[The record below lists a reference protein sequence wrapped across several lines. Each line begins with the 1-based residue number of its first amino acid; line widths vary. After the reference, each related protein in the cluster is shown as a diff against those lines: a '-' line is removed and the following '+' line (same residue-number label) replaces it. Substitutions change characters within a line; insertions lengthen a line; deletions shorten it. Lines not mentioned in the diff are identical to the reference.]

1 MAESF
6 PKSIN
11 ELSRWSADSTEATV
25 LALRGVMQRGWF
37 VMGGEVQAFEN
48 EFAQYLGVRHAVG
61 VASGSDALLLA
72 LRAVGIDGGRV
83 IVAANAGA
91 YGTLAVLAA
100 GGRPVFVDV
109 EAQTG
114 LMDLE
119 AASATVALGG
129 IAAVI
134 VTHLYG
140 RMHAMAD
147 FVKFAKSKGAA
158 VIEDCAQAHG
168 ARHNGIAAG
177 AVGDVG
183 CFSFYPTKNLGAL
196 GDAGAVV
203 TSNPSVA
210 ERLTRLRQYGW
221 SEKYRIG
228 LLGGIN
234 SRMDEM
240 QAAVLRLRL
249 PQLERWN
256 EERRGVAQ
264 RYLTGISNPRVVVPP
279 VGESEYVAHLFVVRT
294 SDRASLL
301 HHLSA
306 RGVPFDIH
314 YPVPDHQQPALAP
327 SFADC
332 SLPETEAWAREV
344 VTLPCFPGMTL
355 EEVDTVVSV
364 VNAW

>member
-1 MAESF
+1 MAASF

-11 ELSRWSADSTEATV
+11 DLSRSGADLTETTV
-25 LALRGVMQRGWF
+25 FALRGVMQRGWF
-37 VMGGEVQAFEN
+37 VLGREVQAFES
-48 EFAQYLGVRHAVG
+48 EFAQYLGVKHAVG

-72 LRAVGIDGGRV
+72 LRASEIDGTRV

-100 GGRPVFVDV
+100 GGKPVFVDV
-109 EAQTG
+109 EPQTG

-119 AASATVALGG
+119 AASRAIALGD

-140 RMHAMAD
+140 RMHSMED
-147 FVKFAKSKGAA
+147 FIKAAKSKGVV

-168 ARHNGIAAG
+168 ARHKGIAAG
-177 AVGDVG
+177 AVGDIG

-203 TSNPSVA
+203 TSNAAVA

-228 LLGGIN
+228 LRGGIN
-234 SRMDEM
+234 SRMDEI

-249 PQLERWN
+249 TQLEHWN
-256 EERRGVAQ
+256 EERREVAR
-264 RYLTGISNPRVVVPP
+264 RYASGISNHRVVVPP

-301 HHLSA
+301 HHLRA

-314 YPVPDHQQPALAP
+314 YPIPDHHQPALAL
-327 SFADC
+327 SFVGC
-332 SLPETEAWAREV
+332 SLPETEAWASEV
-344 VTLPCFPGMTL
+344 VTLPCFPGMTP
-355 EEVDTVVSV
+355 EEVDAVVSA

>member
-1 MAESF
+1 MAASL

-11 ELSRWSADSTEATV
+11 DLSRWGMDLTEATV
-25 LALRGVMQRGWF
+25 FALRGVMQRGWF
-37 VMGGEVQAFEN
+37 VLGGEVQAFES
-48 EFAQYLGVRHAVG
+48 EFAQYLGVKHAVG

-72 LRAVGIDGGRV
+72 LRAVEIDGGRV

-109 EAQTG
+109 EPQTG

-119 AASATVALGG
+119 AASAAIALGD

-140 RMHAMAD
+140 RMHAMGD
-147 FVKFAKSKGAA
+147 FVKSAKSKGVA

-168 ARHNGIAAG
+168 ARHKGIAAG
-177 AVGDVG
+177 AVGDIG

-203 TSNPSVA
+203 TSNSAVA
-210 ERLTRLRQYGW
+210 ERLTCLRQYGW

-228 LLGGIN
+228 LLGGMN
-234 SRMDEM
+234 SRMDEI

-249 PQLERWN
+249 TQLERWN
-256 EERRGVAQ
+256 EERRGVAR
-264 RYLTGISNPRVVVPP
+264 RYASDISNPRVVVPP
-279 VGESEYVAHLFVVRT
+279 VGESEYVVHLFVVRT
-294 SDRASLL
+294 SDRDSLL
-301 HHLSA
+301 HHLRA

-314 YPVPDHQQPALAP
+314 YPVPDHHQPALAP
-327 SFADC
+327 FFTEC

-344 VTLPCFPGMTL
+344 VSLPCFPGMRP
-355 EEVDTVVSV
+355 EEVDAVVSAI
-364 VNAW
+364 NAW